1 MMNGSLREDLS
12 KSLSYWTDNAD
23 MVIAM
28 GTSLSGMT
36 ADQIFIKTC
45 SKFKN
50 NKSFG
55 GIIINLQATQ

>member
-1 MMNGSLREDLS
+1 MMNGSLREDLCE
-12 KSLSYWTDNAD
+12 SLTYWTDSAD

-45 SKFKN
+45 NKFKN
-50 NKSFG
+50 NESLG